1 VIQGLSG
8 VDAPLPGPPD
18 TLDAVTHT
26 GTLDTAA
33 ASGPGEPGPTDVG
46 LTGGIEAALAVY
58 LEARTAE
65 ASAIDPHYA
74 AAADELSAFVLG
86 GGKRIR
92 PTFAWWGWRGAGG
105 SVDAPEALS
114 VLRAVSSLELIQACA
129 LVHDDLMDASA
140 LRRGKPTV
148 HVAFARKHAEAG
160 WHGRPARFGA
170 AAAILLGDLALVWAD
185 DMFHT
190 CGLPPEAMARAGG
203 PWRSMRTELLGGQY
217 LDVLHQ
223 ATRDASQ
230 SAALRIDRYKTA
242 AYTVE
247 RPLHLGAALAG
258 APPELVDGYRRF
270 GADIGVAFQ
279 LRDDLLGV
287 FGDPAVTGK
296 PAGDDLREGKRTL
309 LLAIA
314 LERAD
319 RRSDAAARAAVE
331 SAIGDPELTAEQVER
346 TRGVLV
352 ELGAVQAVEQRIAAL
367 TGSALDALAAAPV
380 TEPAATELAELA
392 VTATR
397 RRR

>member
-1 VIQGLSG
+1 MLMSG
-8 VDAPLPGPPD
+8 ADAPPPVPPD
-18 TLDAVTHT
+18 TLGGVTRT

-33 ASGPGEPGPTDVG
+33 ASSPGEPGPTDVG

-74 AAADELSAFVLG
+74 AAADELGAFILG

-190 CGLPPEAMARAGG
+190 CGLPPETMARAGG

-230 SAALRIDRYKTA
+230 AAALRIDRYKTA

-319 RRSDAAARAAVE
+319 RRGDAAARSEVE
-331 SAIGDPELTAEQVER
+331 AAIGDPHLTAAQVER
-346 TRGVLV
+346 TRDVLTD
-352 ELGAVQAVEQRIAAL
+352 LGAVQAVEQRIAAL

>member
-1 VIQGLSG
+1 
-8 VDAPLPGPPD
+8 
-18 TLDAVTHT
+18 
-26 GTLDTAA
+26 
-33 ASGPGEPGPTDVG
+33 
-46 LTGGIEAALAVY
+46 
-58 LEARTAE
+58 
-65 ASAIDPHYA
+65 
-74 AAADELSAFVLG
+74 
-86 GGKRIR
+86 
-92 PTFAWWGWRGAGG
+92 
-105 SVDAPEALS
+105 
-114 VLRAVSSLELIQACA
+114 
-129 LVHDDLMDASA
+129 
-140 LRRGKPTV
+140 
-148 HVAFARKHAEAG
+148 
-160 WHGRPARFGA
+160 
-170 AAAILLGDLALVWAD
+170 
-185 DMFHT
+185 
-190 CGLPPEAMARAGG
+190 
-203 PWRSMRTELLGGQY
+203 MRTELLGGQY

-230 SAALRIDRYKTA
+230 AAALRIDRYKTA

-270 GADIGVAFQ
+270 GADIGIAFQ

-287 FGDPAVTGK
+287 FGDPGVTGK

-319 RRSDAAARAAVE
+319 RRGDRVARSAIEA
-331 SAIGDPELTAEQVER
+331 AIGDPGLTVDQVER
-346 TRGVLV
+346 TRDLLT

>member
-1 VIQGLSG
+1 
-8 VDAPLPGPPD
+8 
-18 TLDAVTHT
+18 
-26 GTLDTAA
+26 
-33 ASGPGEPGPTDVG
+33 
-46 LTGGIEAALAVY
+46 
-58 LEARTAE
+58 
-65 ASAIDPHYA
+65 
-74 AAADELSAFVLG
+74 
-86 GGKRIR
+86 
-92 PTFAWWGWRGAGG
+92 
-105 SVDAPEALS
+105 
-114 VLRAVSSLELIQACA
+114 
-129 LVHDDLMDASA
+129 
-140 LRRGKPTV
+140 
-148 HVAFARKHAEAG
+148 
-160 WHGRPARFGA
+160 
-170 AAAILLGDLALVWAD
+170 
-185 DMFHT
+185 
-190 CGLPPEAMARAGG
+190 MARAGG

-270 GADIGVAFQ
+270 GADIGIAFQ

-287 FGDPAVTGK
+287 FGDPAITGK

-319 RRSDAAARAAVE
+319 RRGDAAARAAVE

-380 TEPAATELAELA
+380 IEPAATELAELA